1 MCFSRS
7 SRARRVAVALAWA
20 GAFPAHQAWAA
31 DPVLIQG
38 PQVAITAEDMRA
50 DSLRMPEEMRQN
62 VLRRPQ
68 TVQQIGSNLYVR
80 RVMADKAQALKLDQ
94 GADVQ
99 AALRVARDK
108 VLSDAYLLHLDKT
121 NAVSDEAALAQ
132 ARSMYQAKPERFKAE
147 EQVRVRHI
155 LIEGKDD
162 KAQAK
167 AQEIL
172 KALRSG
178 ADFAAL
184 AKQDSIDKGTA
195 DKGGDLGFFARGRM
209 VPEFDAV
216 AFDLKKSG
224 DISDIVTTQ
233 FGLHILQLQDRRPAG
248 QQPFE
253 EVRDALMR
261 EVRAKIAQ
269 DARVAEA
276 QAISAQAQ
284 PQTAAI
290 EAFSASYAGDSK

>member
-1 MCFSRS
+1 MRFSRS
-7 SRARRVAVALAWA
+7 SRAVRAAVVLAWV
-20 GAFPAHQAWAA
+20 GAIPAQQALAA

-38 PQVAITAEDMRA
+38 PQAAITAEDMRA

-68 TVQQIGSNLYVR
+68 TVQQIGTNLYVR
-80 RVMADKAQALKLDQ
+80 RVMADKAKELKLDQ

-99 AALRVARDK
+99 AALRIARDK
-108 VLSDAYLLHLDKT
+108 VLSDAYLLHLDKSH
-121 NAVSDEAALAQ
+121 AVSDEAALAQ
-132 ARSMYQAKPERFKAE
+132 ARAIYQAKPERFKVE
-147 EQVRVRHI
+147 EQVHVRHI
-155 LIEGKDD
+155 LIEGKDE

-167 AQEIL
+167 AQEVL

-178 ADFAAL
+178 ADFAEL
-184 AKQDSIDKGTA
+184 AKKDSIDKGTA

-209 VPEFDAV
+209 VPEFESA
-216 AFDLKKSG
+216 AFALKKAG
-224 DISDIVTTQ
+224 DLSDIVPTQ

-248 QQPFE
+248 VQPFE
-253 EVRDALMR
+253 EVKGALMQ
-261 EVRAKIAQ
+261 EVRAKVAQ

-284 PQTAAI
+284 PQAAAI
-290 EAFSASYAGDSK
+290 EAFANGYK